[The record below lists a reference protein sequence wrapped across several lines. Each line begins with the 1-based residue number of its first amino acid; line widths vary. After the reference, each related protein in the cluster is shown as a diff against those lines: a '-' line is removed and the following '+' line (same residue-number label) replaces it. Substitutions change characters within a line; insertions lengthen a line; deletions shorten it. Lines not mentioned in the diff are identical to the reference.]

1 MYNLKKENVTH
12 ASSRST
18 AQNQCTWTRV
28 TTFNKVGDKMYVFYI
43 YFQEIKSWF
52 RNTAPI
58 GGFNLLKQARCS
70 YLL

>member
-28 TTFNKVGDKMYVFYI
+28 TTFNKVGDKMYVGYFIYI
-43 YFQEIKSWF
+43 SKKSKV
-52 RNTAPI
+52 
-58 GGFNLLKQARCS
+58 GFVILRPLED
-70 YLL
+70 LTF